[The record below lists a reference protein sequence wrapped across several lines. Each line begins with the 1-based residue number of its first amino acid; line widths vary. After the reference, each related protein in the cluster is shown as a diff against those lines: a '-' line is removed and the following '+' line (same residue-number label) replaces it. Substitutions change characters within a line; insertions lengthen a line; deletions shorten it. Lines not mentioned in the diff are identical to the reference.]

1 MAGKSED
8 GGVCGLERES
18 TRKIKQRQKKMRE
31 RENCSVVVEE
41 VRE

>member
-1 MAGKSED
+1 MW
-8 GGVCGLERES
+8 VRERIDEKDK
-18 TRKIKQRQKKMRE
+18 TKAKKKMRE